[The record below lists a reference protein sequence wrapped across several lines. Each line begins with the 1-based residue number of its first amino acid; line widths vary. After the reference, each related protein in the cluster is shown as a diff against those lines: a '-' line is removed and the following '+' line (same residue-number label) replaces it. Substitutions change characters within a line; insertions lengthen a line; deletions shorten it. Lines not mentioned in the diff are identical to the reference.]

1 MGGTKGYRSFR
12 GRTSKGKIALAVLLV
27 LIILAA
33 VGFLWLQEY
42 IVYDRDGSFH
52 LELPWKTE
60 TPPAEE
66 EVPPED
72 VEITIQEPEKPKGEN
87 IMLRPYF
94 RANFKAGYWEAVFFH
109 TKPLGVVPA
118 DMRAR

>member
-1 MGGTKGYRSFR
+1 MVRKQITDELTRVNEDGESLICRIGIDSFYP
-12 GRTSKGKIALAVLLV
+12 GSY
-27 LIILAA
+27 AA
-33 VGFLWLQEY
+33 MLQKRKQ
-42 IVYDRDGSFH
+42 I
-52 LELPWKTE
+52 ELF
-60 TPPAEE
+60 EE
-66 EVPPED
+66 SED
-72 VEITIQEPEKPKGEN
+72 DEEPEKPKGEN

>member
-1 MGGTKGYRSFR
+1 MAHTMNHNQRNQVLKDKTPVPKVQ
-12 GRTSKGKIALAVLLV
+12 RTEQI
-27 LIILAA
+27 
-33 VGFLWLQEY
+33 
-42 IVYDRDGSFH
+42 
-52 LELPWKTE
+52 ELF
-60 TPPAEE
+60 EE
-66 EVPPED
+66 SED
-72 VEITIQEPEKPKGEN
+72 DEEPEKPKGEN

>member
-1 MGGTKGYRSFR
+1 VVTSFYHGEKNHYGFFTQVSNLILQSTKQ
-12 GRTSKGKIALAVLLV
+12 I
-27 LIILAA
+27 
-33 VGFLWLQEY
+33 
-42 IVYDRDGSFH
+42 
-52 LELPWKTE
+52 ELF
-60 TPPAEE
+60 EE
-66 EVPPED
+66 SED
-72 VEITIQEPEKPKGEN
+72 DEEPEKPKGEN

>member
-1 MGGTKGYRSFR
+1 MGEFVKKTLMGYKEVPDGQSDPEC
-12 GRTSKGKIALAVLLV
+12 THV
-27 LIILAA
+27 IL
-33 VGFLWLQEY
+33 
-42 IVYDRDGSFH
+42 
-52 LELPWKTE
+52 TE
-60 TPPAEE
+60 TEYAKL
-66 EVPPED
+66 
-72 VEITIQEPEKPKGEN
+72 QEN